1 MSRPNLSN
9 YGTHGESAFPGY
21 WDKVL
26 RAWSPVLGQTGGR
39 IYDFSRNNRWGI
51 TTGIDLATQWGTF
64 RGNTGLSHDG
74 VDDWVDFGS
83 NDFSG
88 TDFSVVSWFRI
99 LTAGVHFPYSLSAGT
114 NSSGPEILY
123 GPGFAFSQITSRLN
137 GSGTGTLTYDFGS
150 TSAAL
155 ADPICF
161 VQCFSD
167 SQATKTHSI
176 FVNGGNFQSTTY
188 SISITPTQN
197 WSWAKRGTQFFVAG
211 GGGSNANGTCQWF
224 EQIVFRGILTDSD
237 VALIYRLGPGGI
249 FQKRKRTYGK
259 SIAVTPTFK
268 NYWLQK
274 SRSLIGGG
282 VR

>member
-21 WDKVL
+21 WDRVL

-39 IYDFSRNNRWGI
+39 IYDFSRNSRWGL

-99 LTAGVHFPYSLSAGT
+99 LTAGVHFPFSTCSAAGT
-114 NSSGPEILY
+114 LGIEILY
-123 GPGFAFSQITSRLN
+123 GTGLNLSQIASRIASLP
-137 GSGTGTLTYDFGS
+137 SLTHDFGS
-150 TSAAL
+150 TAAAL
-155 ADPICF
+155 AGPICF
-161 VQCFSD
+161 VQTYTD
-167 SQATKTHSI
+167 GQTNKTHQI
-176 FVNGGNFQSTTY
+176 YVNGGNRQSTIFA
-188 SISITPTQN
+188 SNQLASTQN
-197 WSWAKRGTQFFVAG
+197 WSWAKRGTAFFVAG

-224 EQIVFRGILTDSD
+224 EQIVFRGIITANEAAELYQ
-237 VALIYRLGPGGI
+237 IGPGGLYQRRRRRYS
-249 FQKRKRTYGK
+249 FEQTAATG
-259 SIAVTPTFK
+259 
-268 NYWLQK
+268 
-274 SRSLIGGG
+274 SRRRRILCGDYN
-282 VR
+282 